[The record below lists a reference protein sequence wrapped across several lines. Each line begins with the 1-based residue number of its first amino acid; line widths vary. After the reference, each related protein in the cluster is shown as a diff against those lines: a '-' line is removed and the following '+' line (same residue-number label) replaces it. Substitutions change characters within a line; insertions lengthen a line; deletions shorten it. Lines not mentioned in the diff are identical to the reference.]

1 MQWVGELLNGF
12 RQRKFPVLVATDI
25 GQYPEC
31 WFVFYL
37 LKCCNKEGN
46 KALSLHKHQ
55 TVVLLLVLEIGF
67 LIHYELSDDPETFVH
82 RCGRT
87 GCAGQEGFG
96 VTRPAEQMVAT
107 VQPESSQFFT
117 PSARKLIGE
126 QRRSALPTRLGHL
139 SEKDA
144 HAEGS
149 VYSAAANAS
158 HN

>member
-1 MQWVGELLNGF
+1 MIVMLG
-12 RQRKFPVLVATDI
+12 
-25 GQYPEC
+25 
-31 WFVFYL
+31 
-37 LKCCNKEGN
+37 
-46 KALSLHKHQ
+46 
-55 TVVLLLVLEIGF
+55 
-67 LIHYELSDDPETFVH
+67 SDEKRGPR
-82 RCGRT
+82 RCGDGARGWAQVHTQVHEGAGLIAST
-87 GCAGQEGFG
+87 GGTEDTRQSPGVCKYKSALVEKWLYLQEKCTFIFSPMKNRGFG
-96 VTRPAEQMVAT
+96 VTRRPAEQMVAS